1 MAQLPRRCDLH
12 RPHPGPWGGLGPW
25 GSTALI
31 VLLVLLP
38 AVARADANLP
48 TCLRW
53 RSSSG
58 LEHIQL
64 GNRLGAANLLT
75 KNQKLDPGAPDGSR
89 PLYRDSDI
97 ARLCRSY

>member
-1 MAQLPRRCDLH
+1 MPA
-12 RPHPGPWGGLGPW
+12 
-25 GSTALI
+25 ALI
-31 VLLVLLP
+31 APALLAGALC
-38 AVARADANLP
+38 AASAARADANLQ

-64 GNRLGAANLLT
+64 GNRLGEANLLT